1 MTRTMN
7 VLFVLEHYHPFI
19 GGAEVLF
26 RHICEGLAAKGN
38 NVTVLTT
45 LLPGTDEYQTLNNVK
60 IIRIRTP
67 QASRYWFTFLAI
79 PLAIR
84 LAAQA
89 DIIHTT
95 TYNGA
100 FPAWFAARLRGKKC
114 IITVLEIIGKHWK
127 GMAGMG
133 TIKAGLHQFLE
144 RIIVG
149 LPFDLYCAIS
159 NYTAE
164 CIKQSGVKNAVINV
178 IYPGIDYQLFD
189 PAKANGREVRSKL
202 GIGDEFVYMYYG
214 RPGISK
220 GVEYLVEAV
229 PLISQK
235 IKNSKLVMVLAHE
248 PSDGYQNVQKAIS
261 SSKIHDNV
269 ILVDPVQRNQLPS
282 YIAAADCVVVPSLS
296 EGFGFSAAEACA
308 MERPIVASDV
318 ASLPEVVSGKYM
330 LVEAKSPQAIA
341 LGVEAVYNN
350 KSKLT
355 EKKLFKWPEC
365 VQAYERIYARLSGMK
380 EGDTK

>member
-1 MTRTMN
+1 MN
-7 VLFVLEHYHPFI
+7 VLFVLEHYYPFI

-45 LLPGTDEYQTLNNVK
+45 LLPDTDKYQTLNNVK

-114 IITVLEIIGKHWK
+114 LITVLEIIGKHWK

-133 TIKAGLHQFLE
+133 TIKAALHQFLE
-144 RIIVG
+144 RAIVA

-164 CIKQSGVKNAVINV
+164 CIKQSGVKKAVINV
-178 IYPGIDYQLFD
+178 VYPGIDYQLFD
-189 PAKANGREVRSKL
+189 PAGSKGREVRSQL

-229 PLISQK
+229 PQISQK
-235 IKNSKLVMVLAHE
+235 IKNSKLIMVLAHE
-248 PSDGYQNVQKAIS
+248 PSDGYQSIQKSITTF
-261 SSKIHDNV
+261 KIHENV
-269 ILVDPVQRNQLPS
+269 MLIDPVPRNQLPS

-308 MERPIVASDV
+308 MERPVVASDV
-318 ASLPEVVSGKYM
+318 ASLPEVVSGKYV
-330 LVEAKSPQAIA
+330 LVEPRSPQAIA

-350 KSKLT
+350 KTKLT
-355 EKKLFKWPEC
+355 QKKLFEWPDCINSYSLMYNELL
-365 VQAYERIYARLSGMK
+365 QRE
-380 EGDTK
+380 